1 MNQPKGLLKLLKLD
15 SLVNTFIEY
24 VETRIELVR
33 AEVKDSMMA
42 AMRAAVI
49 FGSIAVLGLFFL
61 LFLSLSIALALNEAL
76 DSTFWGFVIVTVLY
90 LAAVLTLFSLRNSE
104 KVKNMFGDGS
114 LAFLKAKP
122 KKQKKQEKTDKVEIT
137 EVKEEERVEVRET
150 QEGEIKHEK
159 VVFEHNLRTA
169 NGSPANGR
177 EQTGAII
184 IEEDEPDKSKSP
196 DS

>member
-1 MNQPKGLLKLLKLD
+1 MNQPRGLLKLLKLD
-15 SLVNTFIEY
+15 SLINTFIDY

-76 DSTFWGFVIVTVLY
+76 DSTFWGFVIVTALY

-122 KKQKKQEKTDKVEIT
+122 KKQQKQKKETT
-137 EVKEEERVEVRET
+137 EVDIKEVNGEEVVVQET
-150 QEGEIKHEK
+150 QDGEIKHEK

-169 NGSPANGR
+169 NGSTSNGR
-177 EQTGAII
+177 NGHSAII
-184 IEEDEPDKSKSP
+184 IEEEDDDKPKS
-196 DS
+196 SGS

>member
-1 MNQPKGLLKLLKLD
+1 MNQPRGLLKLLKLD

-33 AEVKDSMMA
+33 AEVKESIMA

-76 DSTFWGFVIVTVLY
+76 DSTFWGFVIVTGLY

-122 KKQKKQEKTDKVEIT
+122 KKQKQQKEADKVKVT
-137 EVKEEERVEVRET
+137 EVKGEEEVAVRET
-150 QEGEIKHEK
+150 QEGEIKYEK

-169 NGSPANGR
+169 DGSTANGR
-177 EQTGAII
+177 EQHKATI
-184 IEEDEPDKSKSP
+184 IEEEDQNNQKS
-196 DS
+196 

>member
-1 MNQPKGLLKLLKLD
+1 MNQPRGLLKLLKLD
-15 SLVNTFIEY
+15 SLINTFIDY

-76 DSTFWGFVIVTVLY
+76 DSTFWGFVIVTALY
-90 LAAVLTLFSLRNSE
+90 LAVVLILFSLRNSE

-122 KKQKKQEKTDKVEIT
+122 KKQKNQDNEKVEIKEDIVVQEKAT
-137 EVKEEERVEVRET
+137 EGI
-150 QEGEIKHEK
+150 QHEK
-159 VVFEHNLRTA
+159 VVFEHNIRSA
-169 NGSPANGR
+169 NGSAVNGR
-177 EQTGAII
+177 EHNTTII
-184 IEEDEPDKSKSP
+184 VEEEEDDKPKPSGS
-196 DS
+196 